1 MRQVL
6 AELHSLITE
15 LEDQGLVAEAST
27 LQDVFV
33 KIAAEDDD
41 SAFQADFDAMMG
53 KYGAAKILSALAD
66 AMGDDDM
73 GGDDEDTDTAS
84 FAFGDEP
91 GVDDAKANRM
101 KMYQD
106 ITEDYASAA
115 NRKDGT
121 AQDLF
126 MQMNEELKSNGF
138 PTMFPGAFNG
148 LRQQLASPDY
158 FAKMNAELGGPN
170 TSAPGRLSPNE

>member
-6 AELHSLITE
+6 AELHSLISE

-41 SAFQADFDAMMG
+41 SAFQADFDAMMD

-73 GGDDEDTDTAS
+73 GGDDEDDTAA

-91 GVDDAKANRM
+91 GVDGPSR
-101 KMYQD
+101 
-106 ITEDYASAA
+106 
-115 NRKDGT
+115 
-121 AQDLF
+121 
-126 MQMNEELKSNGF
+126 NEIVG
-138 PTMFPGAFNG
+138 
-148 LRQQLASPDY
+148 
-158 FAKMNAELGGPN
+158 
-170 TSAPGRLSPNE
+170 

>member
-6 AELHSLITE
+6 AELHSLISE

-41 SAFQADFDAMMG
+41 SAFQADFDAMMD

-73 GGDDEDTDTAS
+73 GGDDEDETAA
-84 FAFGDEP
+84 FAFGDKP
-91 GVDDAKANRM
+91 GVSAPKLDYQKRKEIVDD
-101 KMYQD
+101 Y
-106 ITEDYASAA
+106 TSAA
-115 NRKDGT
+115 LRSEGT
-121 AQDLF
+121 MSDLF
-126 MQMNEELKSNGF
+126 NQMNEELKNNGF
-138 PTMFPGAFNG
+138 QEESFGSFKG
-148 LRQQLASPDY
+148 GIQLASSPDY
-158 FAKMNAELGGPN
+158 YGKMNAELGKPQG
-170 TSAPGRLSPNE
+170 PGRSLNN

>member
-6 AELHSLITE
+6 AELHSLISE

-41 SAFQADFDAMMG
+41 SAFQADFDAMMD

-73 GGDDEDTDTAS
+73 GGDDEDDTAA

-91 GVDDAKANRM
+91 GVDGPSRDEIVAKHRTRYM
-101 KMYQD
+101 KSKGTLDPNELAEQASD
-106 ITEDYASAA
+106 ETGTVVSVSEITRGPGY
-115 NRKDGT
+115 N
-121 AQDLF
+121 AQAE
-126 MQMNEELKSNGF
+126 M
-138 PTMFPGAFNG
+138 
-148 LRQQLASPDY
+148 
-158 FAKMNAELGGPN
+158 AKELGRDFSKMPY
-170 TSAPGRLSPNE
+170 GRMSPTE

>member
-6 AELHSLITE
+6 AELHSLISE

-41 SAFQADFDAMMG
+41 SAFQADFDAMMD

-73 GGDDEDTDTAS
+73 GGDDEDDTAA

-91 GVDDAKANRM
+91 GVDGPSRNEIVGKYSA
-101 KMYQD
+101 MYM
-106 ITEDYASAA
+106 
-115 NRKDGT
+115 R
-121 AQDLF
+121 
-126 MQMNEELKSNGF
+126 SNG
-138 PTMFPGAFNG
+138 TMNPNELAEQASEATGTEVRPEEITRGPG
-148 LRQQLASPDY
+148 Y
-158 FAKMNAELGGPN
+158 NAQKSMADELGRDFSKMPY
-170 TSAPGRLSPNE
+170 GRMSPTE

>member
-73 GGDDEDTDTAS
+73 GGDDEDDTAS

-91 GVDDAKANRM
+91 GVDGPSRNKIVGKYSAMYLRSNGTMNPNELAAQASEATGTEVRPEEITSGPGANAKAEMADALGKDFSKMPYGRM
-101 KMYQD
+101 
-106 ITEDYASAA
+106 S
-115 NRKDGT
+115 
-121 AQDLF
+121 
-126 MQMNEELKSNGF
+126 
-138 PTMFPGAFNG
+138 PTG
-148 LRQQLASPDY
+148 
-158 FAKMNAELGGPN
+158 
-170 TSAPGRLSPNE
+170 